1 MKTSI
6 ATTVSIAAVLVAGG
20 AAFAVNSQALNS
32 GTPSSESVPEVQVLS
47 LSVEPS
53 ASNASVTTTM
63 AGTPS
68 ASIASVTTTVPGTP
82 TTISTPGAD
91 TQNEYELAG
100 VGVVSLKLSSTTLA
114 VAKVQPVV
122 GFTYSTWQIATD
134 QIRVEFLSATSDIE
148 FRARLI
154 DGRVV
159 TDVQSSN
166 IAQKSKLRNDDDD
179 DDDADEDEHEGNKK
193 HEEHEENEGHDD
205 DD

>member
-20 AAFAVNSQALNS
+20 AAFAVNTQALNGGS
-32 GTPSSESVPEVQVLS
+32 PSSESVPEVQVLS
-47 LSVEPS
+47 LSANPAASNASATTTVPGAPS
-53 ASNASVTTTM
+53 ASN
-63 AGTPS
+63 
-68 ASIASVTTTVPGTP
+68 ASVTTTVPGTP

-134 QIRVEFLSATSDIE
+134 QIRVEFLSTTSDIE

-159 TDVQSSN
+159 TDVHSSD
-166 IAQKSKLRNDDDD
+166 IAQKSKVRSDDDD
-179 DDDADEDEHEGNKK
+179 KGEHEGNKK
-193 HEEHEENEGHDD
+193 HEDRDNHEQNEGHDD

>member
-166 IAQKSKLRNDDDD
+166 IAQKSKLRNDDD
-179 DDDADEDEHEGNKK
+179 EDEHEGNKK

>member
-20 AAFAVNSQALNS
+20 AAFAVNTQALNS
-32 GTPSSESVPEVQVLS
+32 GSPSSESVPEVQVLS
-47 LSVEPS
+47 LSANPAASNASATTTVPGAPS
-53 ASNASVTTTM
+53 ASN
-63 AGTPS
+63 
-68 ASIASVTTTVPGTP
+68 ASVTTTVPGTP

-166 IAQKSKLRNDDDD
+166 IAQKSKLRS

>member
-47 LSVEPS
+47 LAVEPS
-53 ASNASVTTTM
+53 ASNAAVTTTVSG
-63 AGTPS
+63 APS
-68 ASIASVTTTVPGTP
+68 ASNASVTTTVPGTP

-166 IAQKSKLRNDDDD
+166 IAQKSKLRS
-179 DDDADEDEHEGNKK
+179 DDDADDDEHEGNKK
-193 HEEHEENEGHDD
+193 HEEQEENEGHDD

>member
-20 AAFAVNSQALNS
+20 AAFAVNTQALNGGS
-32 GTPSSESVPEVQVLS
+32 PSSESVPEVQVLS
-47 LSVEPS
+47 LSANPAASNASATTTVPGAPS
-53 ASNASVTTTM
+53 ASN
-63 AGTPS
+63 
-68 ASIASVTTTVPGTP
+68 ASVTTTVPGTP

-159 TDVQSSN
+159 TDVHSSD
-166 IAQKSKLRNDDDD
+166 IAQKSKVRSDDDD
-179 DDDADEDEHEGNKK
+179 KGEHEGNKK
-193 HEEHEENEGHDD
+193 HEDRDNHEQNEGHDD

>member
-20 AAFAVNSQALNS
+20 AAFAVNTQALNGGS
-32 GTPSSESVPEVQVLS
+32 PSSESVPEVQVLS
-47 LSVEPS
+47 LSANPA
-53 ASNASVTTTM
+53 ASNAS
-63 AGTPS
+63 A
-68 ASIASVTTTVPGTP
+68 TTTVPGTP

-166 IAQKSKLRNDDDD
+166 IAQKSKVRSDDDD
-179 DDDADEDEHEGNKK
+179 KGEHEGNKK
-193 HEEHEENEGHDD
+193 HEDRDNHEQNEGHDD